1 MQNFACI
8 GTVYVHVHV
17 SMTLYFARAYAQCMY
32 IHVYVHLRL
41 SVLAPVSSPCPS
53 KHQVNYVTSHKG
65 PCLTAAFSRDGKLA
79 ASGSADSSIKV
90 G

>member
-1 MQNFACI
+1 MQFPSFMFYHTLFCVCVRTMYVCI
-8 GTVYVHVHV
+8 H
-17 SMTLYFARAYAQCMY
+17 
-32 IHVYVHLRL
+32 L

-53 KHQVNYVTSHKG
+53 KHQLNYVTSHKG

-90 G
+90 GALYKSAI